1 MEARYGEESADMV
14 KHERSHIL
22 PQFEDMGYERIGYST
37 YEVDDEVLDGIEYI
51 KINSAFERSS
61 VVSKV
66 EFNILGNVM
75 GDIALSFTE
84 QRNKH
89 RTELSVHHE
98 LHNALHRDTCDNY
111 FLEIINAL
119 KVRLPESHAKK
130 VTILETRFDEMLQR
144 YDGTVHRISHLTHY
158 LTSTPTFIRLYF

>member
-1 MEARYGEESADMV
+1 
-14 KHERSHIL
+14 
-22 PQFEDMGYERIGYST
+22 
-37 YEVDDEVLDGIEYI
+37 
-51 KINSAFERSS
+51 
-61 VVSKV
+61 
-66 EFNILGNVM
+66 M
-75 GDIALSFTE
+75 GDISLSFTE

-130 VTILETRFDEMLQR
+130 VTILQTLCDEMLPR
-144 YDGTVHRISHLTHY
+144 YNIMMALFIDSHEIRY
-158 LTSTPTFIRLYF
+158 FIPSTA